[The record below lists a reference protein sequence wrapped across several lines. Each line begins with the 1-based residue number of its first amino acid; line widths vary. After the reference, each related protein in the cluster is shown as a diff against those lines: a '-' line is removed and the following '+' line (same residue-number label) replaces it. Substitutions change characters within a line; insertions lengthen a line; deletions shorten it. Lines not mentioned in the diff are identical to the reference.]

1 FVHASMPLMDVISHV
16 PVQTLYKLACIHK
29 IVLHSHVPKE
39 QMLQAFENHNCIN
52 CNMYTFVF
60 IGVLDDPAKRHRI
73 AVAKSY
79 GKETSEQRNHRN
91 KTRRDRQE
99 NESNSAKEADNVDT
113 TVFPPTPLTK
123 QLSHAIITD
132 WCNSSKPASLEEAGC
147 AVCGELVPVMQLS
160 HLKGIKGMLGILEAP
175 GVTRVECSSLSQK
188 VTEFKGPVLDY
199 ECNQICDSCRQSI
212 QKGKVPQ
219 LASANNLWLG
229 KVPKV
234 LSQLN
239 FVEKLLVAC
248 VRHNFLFVKVGSSGL
263 RKMVANVIAFESPV
277 PKIYNILPPPVGE
290 LDDVLAILFTGPSKP
305 TEQDLSRTPLLVR

>member
-1 FVHASMPLMDVISHV
+1 FVHANMPLMDVISHV
-16 PVQTLYKLACIHK
+16 PVQTLYKLAHIHK
-29 IVLHSHVPKE
+29 IVLCSHVPKE
-39 QMLQAFENHNCIN
+39 QMVQAFENHDCIN

-60 IGVLDDPAKRHRI
+60 IGVLDGPAKRHRI
-73 AVAKSY
+73 AVAK
-79 GKETSEQRNHRN
+79 N
-91 KTRRDRQE
+91 KQE
-99 NESNSAKEADNVDT
+99 NESNSAKVARLDRQKGHKHQEADNVDT

-147 AVCGELVPVMQLS
+147 AVCGELVPVTQLS
-160 HLKGIKGMLGILEAP
+160 HLKGTKGMLGILEAP
-175 GVTRVECSSLSQK
+175 GVTQVKCSSLSQK

-199 ECNQICDSCRQSI
+199 ECNQVCDSCCQSI

-219 LASANNLWLG
+219 LALANNLWLG

-239 FVEKLLVAC
+239 FVEKLPVAHIH
-248 VRHNFLFVKVGSSGL
+248 HNCLFVKVGSSGL

-277 PKIYNILPPPVGE
+277 PKIYN
-290 LDDVLAILFTGPSKP
+290 
-305 TEQDLSRTPLLVR
+305 